1 MRRCL
6 SFNGGV
12 SGLVLGPVFKTGA
25 APHRGVRWVRFPHA
39 LAILFW
45 LAAGPL
51 AAQQT
56 TPPAHTPQVVSR
68 PDVIDTVADSL
79 KKPPIAP
86 RRAMLLS
93 LLLPGYSQARL
104 KHPTSS
110 IVFAT
115 AEVLFVGMARK
126 SALDLREAKAA
137 RRDSVATS
145 FTVDPKT
152 GAVTPSA
159 YVRSPLVARLG
170 ARHTHYEDWIA
181 AIIFNHIISGADAY
195 VAANLWDFNANVALD
210 PVTHSA
216 SFGGSLAF

>member
-1 MRRCL
+1 MA
-6 SFNGGV
+6 ST
-12 SGLVLGPVFKTGA
+12 VFKTVA
-25 APHRGVRWVRFPHA
+25 AAHRAVRWVRFPHA
-39 LAILFW
+39 LAIILC
-45 LAAGPL
+45 AAASPL
-51 AAQQT
+51 AAQQPVP
-56 TPPAHTPQVVSR
+56 TPATPQVVSR
-68 PDVIDTVADSL
+68 PSTIDTVADSL

-104 KHPTSS
+104 SHPTSS
-110 IVFAT
+110 VVFAT
-115 AEVLFVGMARK
+115 AEVLFIGMARK

-152 GAVTPSA
+152 GIVTPTA
-159 YVRSPLVARLG
+159 YVRSPLNARIG

-195 VAANLWDFNANVALD
+195 VAANLWDFKANVALN
-210 PVTHSA
+210 PGTHSA